1 MTPPT
6 AATPTAVPAPERTGN
21 TPPPLA
27 TLPST
32 DSLPAATRAAAA
44 QGQPLVV
51 MTTLKGCP
59 FCDVVRNNYL
69 GPMLRQGLVVAI
81 QLDMTDRNTA
91 LTGFDGKTTTP
102 AAQVT
107 AWQARLAPTVL
118 FLGPDGRELA
128 ERLRGVAV
136 QDMFGAYLDMR
147 LSESRQRLAAHPL

>member
-1 MTPPT
+1 MATTPTATSTPDLAAKALPPT
-6 AATPTAVPAPERTGN
+6 AALPT
-21 TPPPLA
+21 
-27 TLPST
+27 T
-32 DSLPAATRAAAA
+32 DSLPAAARAAAA

-69 GPMLRQGLVVAI
+69 GPMLRQGQVVAI
-81 QLDMTDRNTA
+81 QLDMTDRTSA
-91 LTGFDGKTTTP
+91 LTGFDGKPTTP

-107 AWQARLAPTVL
+107 SWKARLAPTVL
-118 FLGPDGRELA
+118 FLAPDGRELA

-147 LSESRQRLAAHPL
+147 LSDSRKLLSGQPR

>member
-1 MTPPT
+1 MATTPTAASTPDLAAKALPPT
-6 AATPTAVPAPERTGN
+6 AALPT
-21 TPPPLA
+21 
-27 TLPST
+27 T
-32 DSLPAATRAAAA
+32 DSLPAAARAAAA

-69 GPMLRQGLVVAI
+69 GPMLRQGQVVAI
-81 QLDMTDRNTA
+81 QLDMTDRTSA
-91 LTGFDGKTTTP
+91 LTGFDGKPTTP

-107 AWQARLAPTVL
+107 AWKARLAPTVL
-118 FLGPDGRELA
+118 FLGTDGRELA

-147 LSESRQRLAAHPL
+147 LSESRKLLSGQPR

>member
-1 MTPPT
+1 MAITPTVASTPDLPAKTPPHT
-6 AATPTAVPAPERTGN
+6 AALPT
-21 TPPPLA
+21 
-27 TLPST
+27 T
-32 DSLPAATRAAAA
+32 DSLPAAARAAAA

-69 GPMLRQGLVVAI
+69 GPMLRQGQVVAI
-81 QLDMTDRNTA
+81 QLDMTDRTSA
-91 LTGFDGKTTTP
+91 LTGFDGKPTTP

-107 AWQARLAPTVL
+107 AWKARLAPTVL

-147 LSESRQRLAAHPL
+147 LREAHQRLTARPI

>member
-1 MTPPT
+1 MATTPTAASTPDLVAKAPPPT
-6 AATPTAVPAPERTGN
+6 AALPT
-21 TPPPLA
+21 
-27 TLPST
+27 T
-32 DSLPAATRAAAA
+32 DSLPAAARAAAA

-69 GPMLRQGLVVAI
+69 GPMLRQGQVVAI
-81 QLDMTDRNTA
+81 QLDMSDRTSA
-91 LTGFDGKTTTP
+91 LTGFDGKPTTP

-107 AWQARLAPTVL
+107 AWKARLAPTVL

-147 LSESRQRLAAHPL
+147 LRESRKLLSGQPR

>member
-1 MTPPT
+1 MAITPTAASTPDLPAKTLPPT
-6 AATPTAVPAPERTGN
+6 AALPT
-21 TPPPLA
+21 
-27 TLPST
+27 T
-32 DSLPAATRAAAA
+32 DSLPAAARAAAA

-69 GPMLRQGLVVAI
+69 GPMLRQGQVVAI
-81 QLDMTDRNTA
+81 QLDMTDRTSA
-91 LTGFDGKTTTP
+91 LTGFDGKPTTP

-107 AWQARLAPTVL
+107 AWKARLAPTVL
-118 FLGPDGRELA
+118 FLGTDGRELA

-147 LSESRQRLAAHPL
+147 LSESRKLLSGQPR

>member
-1 MTPPT
+1 MATTPTAASTPDLAAKALPPT
-6 AATPTAVPAPERTGN
+6 AALPT
-21 TPPPLA
+21 
-27 TLPST
+27 T
-32 DSLPAATRAAAA
+32 DSLPAAARAAAA

-69 GPMLRQGLVVAI
+69 GPMLRQGQVVAI
-81 QLDMTDRNTA
+81 QLDMTDRTSA
-91 LTGFDGKTTTP
+91 LTGFDGKPTTP

-107 AWQARLAPTVL
+107 AWKARLAPTVL
-118 FLGPDGRELA
+118 FLGTDGRELA

-147 LSESRQRLAAHPL
+147 LSDSRKLLSGQPR

>member
-1 MTPPT
+1 MTPVPIAALPT
-6 AATPTAVPAPERTGN
+6 
-21 TPPPLA
+21 
-27 TLPST
+27 T
-32 DSLPAATRAAAA
+32 DSLPNAARAAAA

-69 GPMLRQGLVVAI
+69 GPMQRDGQVHAI
-81 QLDMTDRNTA
+81 QIDMTDRTSA
-91 LTGFDGKTTTP
+91 LTGFDGKLTTP

-118 FLGPDGRELA
+118 FLDRNGHELV

-136 QDMFGAYLDMR
+136 QEMFGAYLDMR
-147 LSESRQRLAAHPL
+147 LEASRKLLASRPR